1 MGIFSDL
8 KEVAFGTGSDARL
21 ERMRFWNRF
30 KRQFSEF
37 MTLVAQ
43 GSMLTIAVVP
53 LGVAL
58 VLSIVIVIQSGVVE
72 GKRVDLEAKEALTPV
87 VPVLHKVLITDNEM
101 SAFIDSATSQY
112 PVLTYEY
119 EDDLLIVSA
128 RSTDFYP
135 TFERF
140 MAHADMYHPDW
151 RIKVA
156 AFCAGRECGGDAPL
170 SATLQIFKIAIID
183 PVVVERE

>member
-8 KEVAFGTGSDARL
+8 KEVMFGTGSDARL

-30 KRQFSEF
+30 KRQFGEF
-37 MTLVAQ
+37 MGLVAQ

-72 GKRVDLEAKEALTPV
+72 KARVKLEAAEALTPV
-87 VPVLHKVLITDNEM
+87 VPVLHKVLITENEM
-101 SAFIDSATSQY
+101 AEFIDDATSRY
-112 PVLTYEY
+112 PVLSYTYED
-119 EDDLLIVSA
+119 EALKVEA

-135 TFERF
+135 TFDRF
-140 MAHADMYHPDW
+140 LAHADMFHPSW
-151 RIKVA
+151 RINVVS
-156 AFCAGRECGGDAPL
+156 FCAGRECGGGAPL
-170 SATLQIFKIAIID
+170 SVTLQIFKIAITD